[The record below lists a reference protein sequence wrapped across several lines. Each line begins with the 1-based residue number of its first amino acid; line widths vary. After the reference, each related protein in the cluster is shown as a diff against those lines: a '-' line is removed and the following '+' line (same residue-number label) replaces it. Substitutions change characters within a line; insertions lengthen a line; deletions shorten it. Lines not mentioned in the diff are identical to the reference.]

1 MGPPLTWHAWPPK
14 SLQNPPSKSL
24 IHQIQSLNQITLC
37 IKPQDKPTI
46 SPTFTPSK
54 LTTFPSFIPT
64 KLITIP
70 TTINLSPTPYSPPSA
85 YSMSSCPPVTPH
97 SYTTLTTV
105 WLGLDPSLKVRLRRS
120 FHFQWGIH
128 SSKLVPW
135 KTFAYGL
142 YSVDGNST
150 SWNFLA
156 IGYNWVACVSSCKT
170 ISWHFMSMAILCKSW
185 TIK

>member
-1 MGPPLTWHAWPPK
+1 MGPPLTWRAWPPK

-85 YSMSSCPPVTPH
+85 YPISSCPPVTPH

-105 WLGLDPSLKVRLRRS
+105 WLGLDPSLKVCLRRS

-142 YSVDGNST
+142 YSVDGNSI
-150 SWNFLA
+150 SWNFLT
-156 IGYNWVACVSSCKT
+156 IGYNWVVCVCSCKT
-170 ISWHFMSMAILCKSW
+170 ISWHFASMAILCKSW
-185 TIK
+185 TIT